1 MGTIKGIDQKTL
13 SFQIRYIIVCDFLD
27 EYNQL
32 ERAIRNVF
40 ENNISNLSSSTK
52 QQLYF
57 YYGGKIGT
65 YIEYESHGIKINE
78 LNYSEEELFKQLSI
92 NQIIKIFKNNRCLEA
107 FNFSIESIQRPVTV
121 FPFYDCM
128 IRLLNMRNK
137 LAHEVSNLKFKDG
150 DIIELLSPEQIIKQT
165 SVYKGYKQDKIEMR
179 GDRAEMSDF
188 PLYLNTVA
196 GGLDRRDQTIGGF
209 SFVVK
214 IYALPVVE
222 IIG

>member
-1 MGTIKGIDQKTL
+1 MGSIIGIDQKTL
-13 SFQIRYIIVCDFLD
+13 SLQIRSLMVCDFLD

-78 LNYSEEELFKQLSI
+78 LNYSEEEMFKQLSI
-92 NQIIKIFKNNRCLEA
+92 NQIIKIFKSNRCLEA
-107 FNFSIESIQRPVTV
+107 FNFSIESIQRPLTV
-121 FPFYDCM
+121 FPFYDCT

-137 LAHEVSNLKFKDG
+137 LAHEVSNLNFKDG
-150 DIIELLSPEQIIKQT
+150 DIIELLSPEQISQQ
-165 SVYKGYKQDKIEMR
+165 SFELLRNYDLLKIDAMTQCIASNIIYIR
-179 GDRAEMSDF
+179 
-188 PLYLNTVA
+188 
-196 GGLDRRDQTIGGF
+196 
-209 SFVVK
+209 K
-214 IYALPVVE
+214 IISKLPN
-222 IIG
+222 I